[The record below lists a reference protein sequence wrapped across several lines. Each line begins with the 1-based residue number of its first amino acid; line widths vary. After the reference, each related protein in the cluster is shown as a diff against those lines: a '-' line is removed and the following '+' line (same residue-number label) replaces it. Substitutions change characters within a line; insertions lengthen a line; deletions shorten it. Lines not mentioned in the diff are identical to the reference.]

1 MPNPNTIRYS
11 TATQSGALRKGN
23 FYLGVTDR
31 DYGPSNL
38 TGYYNGVTFSSGYL
52 SYFWDGSEI
61 RYNLSSNDSQL
72 TSFLSTRAGVDFS
85 GLTSALLWSVTQ
97 SGIMVNNRVYENV
110 VTDSLFLNYDAS
122 LFASYPLSGTTWY
135 NLNGSPNGLL
145 TNGPTYSSVNS
156 GMIGFDG
163 VDDHIDL
170 GTVSSVDFSS
180 GMTIEVVV
188 RFTTLGGGGWERF
201 LELNNIV
208 SGVGNSITF
217 GRNSTF
223 NTITFQCRNIVGG
236 DAQRRFIS
244 TSNQIVTG
252 QIAVFTVTMP
262 AGTPGNPTSGCQLY
276 KNGAAVAGAAQ
287 VSGEEPRLPSAVNRT
302 TCYIGRSPFVGNAFL
317 NGGVY
322 SLRMY
327 NRTLTA
333 NEILQNYQSTLPRM
347 LNEDI
352 VTNGLIFFVDAGY
365 STSFT
370 TASNTWFDISGLTNN
385 GTLTNGPTFSSANV
399 ADWTQLKILPYHLV
413 QTGLRKEVI

>member
-145 TNGPTYSSVNS
+145 TNGPTYSS
-156 GMIGFDG
+156 
-163 VDDHIDL
+163 
-170 GTVSSVDFSS
+170 
-180 GMTIEVVV
+180 
-188 RFTTLGGGGWERF
+188 
-201 LELNNIV
+201 
-208 SGVGNSITF
+208 
-217 GRNSTF
+217 
-223 NTITFQCRNIVGG
+223 
-236 DAQRRFIS
+236 
-244 TSNQIVTG
+244 
-252 QIAVFTVTMP
+252 
-262 AGTPGNPTSGCQLY
+262 Y
-276 KNGAAVAGAAQ
+276 K
-287 VSGEEPRLPSAVNRT
+287 L
-302 TCYIGRSPFVGNAFL
+302 
-317 NGGVY
+317 VY
-322 SLRMY
+322 
-327 NRTLTA
+327 
-333 NEILQNYQSTLPRM
+333 Q
-347 LNEDI
+347 D
-352 VTNGLIFFVDAGY
+352 
-365 STSFT
+365 
-370 TASNTWFDISGLTNN
+370 
-385 GTLTNGPTFSSANV
+385 
-399 ADWTQLKILPYHLV
+399 K
-413 QTGLRKEVI
+413 